1 MSIVVF
7 GGDCLGNIEKNLYS
21 IGVTVL
27 LHITGRKP
35 FTKSKNMIPK
45 KTDLVLVLTDYL
57 NHNTA
62 KTVKLLAK
70 EAEIPIVYAKR
81 SWSSVEEKLKD
92 GSYLKSI

>member
-1 MSIVVF
+1 M
-7 GGDCLGNIEKNLYS
+7 
-21 IGVTVL
+21 
-27 LHITGRKP
+27 
-35 FTKSKNMIPK
+35 
-45 KTDLVLVLTDYL
+45 LTDYL